1 MRKRILA
8 YRKGIDKLLQNSGE
22 LINWSDIL
30 SEHLQQTAFF
40 QHERLIH
47 LIVTMTVALLTLIC
61 LGFAILSRMMSMLI
75 MTGVLA
81 ILLIP
86 YILHYYLLENEV
98 QKMYVQY
105 DHILEMVK
113 KQRTNPHK
121 DCA

>member
-8 YRKGIDKLLQNSGE
+8 YRKRIDKLLQDSAE
-22 LINWSDIL
+22 KTNWSAIL

-47 LIVTMTVALLTLIC
+47 LIVTMTVALLTLIS
-61 LGFAILSRMMSMLI
+61 LGIAILSRMMTMLI

-81 ILLIP
+81 VLLIP

-105 DHILEMVK
+105 DHILELIK
-113 KQRTNPHK
+113 KQG
-121 DCA
+121 